1 MIEITIN
8 EQADANVIIRQI
20 NGVKSFAVKVGD
32 TFHES
37 TVWTN
42 SQPQDG
48 DSTWIEFSTVS
59 ELIYLLDEAF
69 FWEWNLTNPDED
81 EEE

>member
-1 MIEITIN
+1 MIEIGIN
-8 EQADANVIIRQI
+8 EQADANVIIRQLD
-20 NGVKSFAVKVGD
+20 GVKSFAVKVGD

-42 SQPQDG
+42 SQPI
-48 DSTWIEFSTVS
+48 DSTWVEFSTVS

-69 FWEWNLTNPDED
+69 FWEWNLSNPDED
-81 EEE
+81 EEYS